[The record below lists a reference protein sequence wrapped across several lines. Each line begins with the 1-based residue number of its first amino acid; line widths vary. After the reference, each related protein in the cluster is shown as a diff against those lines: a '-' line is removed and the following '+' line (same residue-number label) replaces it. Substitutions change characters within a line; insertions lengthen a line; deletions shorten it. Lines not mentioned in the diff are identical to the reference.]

1 MTFGSRRGLVALAV
15 ASAALVSCFSTT
27 SHLQRGE
34 AYATGN
40 PKYDDFFKEVIAL
53 RADAERA
60 PAEEV
65 GARADL
71 LTALGLESKTEIGI
85 TVSETRE
92 RAKKLRDYGVML
104 HLELTPD
111 VKLVTAKGKQ
121 VDDPPPALVS
131 GVVES
136 TRKSLD
142 LTRHLDDVMRHA
154 SDLEKKR
161 IELRGD
167 AQGMFRAL
175 PQVKRDEITSELDSA
190 QEVLLGIGDTA
201 KKSAGRASEF
211 VVGVVQAVETGAAAA
226 NALPPPPPPVQA
238 VASARAAPPKKAWKP
253 VTRGAPGPV
262 VVKATTKPPP
272 TTTAK
277 KKPKASDDF
286 EP

>member
-1 MTFGSRRGLVALAV
+1 MKSGTE
-15 ASAALVSCFSTT
+15 AASTT
-27 SHLQRGE
+27 STIGPRAASKPPRLRALGAFVAIVLALPAVIGAGCFNTQSHLQRGE

-60 PAEEV
+60 PSEEV
-65 GARADL
+65 AARQDL
-71 LTALGLESKTEIGI
+71 VTALGLEAKTDIAQ
-85 TVSETRE
+85 TVGETRD

-142 LTRHLDDVMRHA
+142 LTRHLDDMMRHA

-161 IELRGD
+161 VELRGD

-175 PQVKRDEITSELDSA
+175 PQGQLFVVPGTGHNTFPDRSEWMNAVILSFLDS
-190 QEVLLGIGDTA
+190 EI
-201 KKSAGRASEF
+201 K
-211 VVGVVQAVETGAAAA
+211 
-226 NALPPPPPPVQA
+226 
-238 VASARAAPPKKAWKP
+238 AAP
-253 VTRGAPGPV
+253 R
-262 VVKATTKPPP
+262 
-272 TTTAK
+272 
-277 KKPKASDDF
+277 
-286 EP
+286 

>member
-1 MTFGSRRGLVALAV
+1 LVALAV
-15 ASAALVSCFSTT
+15 ASAALLSCFSTT

-71 LTALGLESKTEIGI
+71 VTALGLESKTEIGV

-142 LTRHLDDVMRHA
+142 LTRHLDDVMRQA
-154 SDLEKKR
+154 QDLEKKR
-161 IELRGD
+161 IQLRGESQD
-167 AQGMFRAL
+167 MFRAL
-175 PQVKRDEITSELDSA
+175 PQVKRDEIASELDSA
-190 QEVLLGIGDTA
+190 QEVLTGIGETA

-238 VASARAAPPKKAWKP
+238 VASARAAPPKKTWKP
-253 VTRGAPGPV
+253 VTRSTGPGPV

-272 TTTAK
+272 AAASK